1 MKKTFS
7 TPYNYNYLVQSRP
20 AVQGIVTV
28 FYSMFGSSTLPV
40 LAELV
45 ERWRRIAG
53 HVGVLHRLWQRR
65 PGEQLLVL
73 GQTAAEG
80 LTGSDGLQ
88 RNCERQEGC

>member
-1 MKKTFS
+1 M
-7 TPYNYNYLVQSRP
+7 
-20 AVQGIVTV
+20 
-28 FYSMFGSSTLPV
+28 FYCSTLPV

-53 HVGVLHRLWQRR
+53 LVGFLHRHRQRG

-80 LTGSDGLQ
+80 LTGGDGLQ
-88 RNCERQEGC
+88 RNLKQTGRWIMFLNIL